1 MISIMGYFY
10 HGDLR
15 QRLQIYNE
23 PPKNEFPKIIG
34 LASDSK
40 LEATSI
46 PSKNIIMQRE
56 KQGHSRS
63 NMDRVW
69 TFSMNAWSCC
79 SKETNKLAL
88 GRITVFI
95 SPKEDGS
102 EK

>member
-10 HGDLR
+10 HRDLR
-15 QRLQIYNE
+15 QRLQIYNK

-46 PSKNIIMQRE
+46 PSKNIIMQRQ

-63 NMDRVW
+63 NMDRV
-69 TFSMNAWSCC
+69 
-79 SKETNKLAL
+79 
-88 GRITVFI
+88 
-95 SPKEDGS
+95 
-102 EK
+102 